1 MNTAETQ
8 LKGLMLRDK
17 QFLKE
22 LYEGSSAELKKKTLT
37 FASDVKLNTL
47 IKFLHFLT
55 NGHICMKKDNFE
67 QIPTKNLKYLRKCV
81 EKKAAFSRL
90 LKAERSEKLK
100 VLKSQASIYQL
111 LLYCLFNEE

>member
-67 QIPTKNLKYLRKCV
+67 QIPTKNLKYLNTHFLLCV
-81 EKKAAFSRL
+81 LLFFLKNFCYGTYYFSC
-90 LKAERSEKLK
+90 
-100 VLKSQASIYQL
+100 V
-111 LLYCLFNEE
+111 F